1 MDLTMKRFRT
11 GLLDAGLHPRFT
23 PDMLLRSSQMLAAA
37 GGADSLWVPDHL
49 ISLQPQS
56 VWTPKYV
63 GAAHLV
69 PRIHACYDP
78 WLALGY
84 LAAKNGLARKRLG
97 IGVTDTGRRNP
108 AVTAQAAATL
118 HLLTGGR
125 SILGIGPGERLNNE
139 PFGVDWRTPV
149 GRFEEAMATIRLLW
163 DSDGAPVSRESPY
176 FPLHNAVF
184 DIPPYRGTRPEVWIA
199 AHGPRMLRIAGRYA
213 DAWLPGLSIQPED
226 YSAGLDQIRTAASDA
241 GRDPMAILPAVTFT
255 ILTAP
260 TRDAVDELCESV
272 VARTL
277 TINASAK
284 MWARHGVAHPLGS
297 TFSGAQDLLP
307 QKLDEATMLSY
318 AEKAPSSL
326 VRDLNMVG
334 TPSEIVEQIA
344 EWRDHGVRY
353 AVLLNVS
360 YFQHSL
366 SKGMAANALLVQ
378 IMRRLRRL

>member
-1 MDLTMKRFRT
+1 MKRFRT

-184 DIPPYRGTRPEVWIA
+184 DVPPYRGTRPEVWIA
-199 AHGPRMLRIAGRYA
+199 AHLVVRERRPDAAPGCGPPWWPNARWAA
-213 DAWLPGLSIQPED
+213 
-226 YSAGLDQIRTAASDA
+226 AASC
-241 GRDPMAILPAVTFT
+241 PA
-255 ILTAP
+255 
-260 TRDAVDELCESV
+260 
-272 VARTL
+272 
-277 TINASAK
+277 
-284 MWARHGVAHPLGS
+284 
-297 TFSGAQDLLP
+297 
-307 QKLDEATMLSY
+307 AT
-318 AEKAPSSL
+318 PSSCAW
-326 VRDLNMVG
+326 RATSG
-334 TPSEIVEQIA
+334 PSRA
-344 EWRDHGVRY
+344 RSARSG
-353 AVLLNVS
+353 
-360 YFQHSL
+360 
-366 SKGMAANALLVQ
+366 
-378 IMRRLRRL
+378 